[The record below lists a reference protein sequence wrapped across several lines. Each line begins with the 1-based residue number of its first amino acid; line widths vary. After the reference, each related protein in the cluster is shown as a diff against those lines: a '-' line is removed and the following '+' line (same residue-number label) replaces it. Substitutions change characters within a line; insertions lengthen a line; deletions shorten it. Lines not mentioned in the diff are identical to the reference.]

1 MVSVLPTRIKKRK
14 KEKRYFYPLPNG
26 SLSANSWLVASGD
39 KGKREKRERGKEKE
53 RTLQRKKERK
63 KERTKE
69 RKKERKKEKN
79 PAENKT

>member
-63 KERTKE
+63 KERKNE
-69 RKKERKKEKN
+69 RKKERKKEREKSSR
-79 PAENKT
+79 E